1 MYGVTKG
8 TQFSSQNRK
17 LAQTSVRFTKVH
29 DNGTTLIRGK
39 TARHDNLVNTNLF
52 VKYYRPEEENEKEK
66 LAENVEK
73 EIQLT
78 ISDFRPCELL
88 VLQGA

>member
-1 MYGVTKG
+1 
-8 TQFSSQNRK
+8 
-17 LAQTSVRFTKVH
+17 
-29 DNGTTLIRGK
+29 
-39 TARHDNLVNTNLF
+39 
-52 VKYYRPEEENEKEK
+52 

-88 VLQGA
+88 VLQGAWCQETIAPIGAKILPKLMD